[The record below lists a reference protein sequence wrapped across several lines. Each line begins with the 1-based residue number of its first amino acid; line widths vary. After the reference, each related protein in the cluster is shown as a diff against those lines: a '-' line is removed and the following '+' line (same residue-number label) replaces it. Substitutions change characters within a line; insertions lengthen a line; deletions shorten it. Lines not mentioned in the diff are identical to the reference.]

1 MFCRFSASF
10 LALLLLAACAAQPA
24 PAPTPAPSA
33 APSPSAAP
41 GPSPSAAPEVSE
53 AIILDR
59 CPTYDEAMAAV
70 SGPGDSG
77 EQLDAETCLQNAYAL
92 AAALYNGDAGA
103 AAAACDA
110 AAVDT
115 DRAASAEDIFPFADL
130 SGLQLQGF
138 SFSGGGAGEPLW
150 LTLSVAAP
158 GETMLPEG
166 TTTYAVEFGDG
177 WFVAAGCVQALV
189 EQPYYL
195 PQTGSAYTTVRSF
208 RTWVTDQP
216 WRDANDLPPLR
227 TAYYLSGFAAGRGL
241 EPSGGRAAA
250 SGRGR
255 FWPRRRRMPSALC
268 RKPSKT
274 AGPPLSPM
282 KTLAVFT
289 TKPPILSSWRP
300 ARATAA
306 ETRRMSAFEEK
317 ADGAVSL
324 TIARGCNSLWMRP
337 DRQITY
343 TLCQNADGSWAIL
356 RAGWAGGHKTP
367 EYQIWGTSVRLGNG
381 RPLPDTLPLVGGK
394 RP

>member
-1 MFCRFSASF
+1 MFRRFSASF

-59 CPTYDEAMAAV
+59 CPTYGEAMAAV

-110 AAVDT
+110 AAADT

-158 GETMLPEG
+158 GGAMLP
-166 TTTYAVEFGDG
+166 
-177 WFVAAGCVQALV
+177 
-189 EQPYYL
+189 
-195 PQTGSAYTTVRSF
+195 AYV
-208 RTWVTDQP
+208 
-216 WRDANDLPPLR
+216 L
-227 TAYYLSGFAAGRGL
+227 
-241 EPSGGRAAA
+241 
-250 SGRGR
+250 
-255 FWPRRRRMPSALC
+255 
-268 RKPSKT
+268 
-274 AGPPLSPM
+274 
-282 KTLAVFT
+282 
-289 TKPPILSSWRP
+289 
-300 ARATAA
+300 
-306 ETRRMSAFEEK
+306 
-317 ADGAVSL
+317 
-324 TIARGCNSLWMRP
+324 
-337 DRQITY
+337 
-343 TLCQNADGSWAIL
+343 
-356 RAGWAGGHKTP
+356 
-367 EYQIWGTSVRLGNG
+367 
-381 RPLPDTLPLVGGK
+381 
-394 RP
+394 